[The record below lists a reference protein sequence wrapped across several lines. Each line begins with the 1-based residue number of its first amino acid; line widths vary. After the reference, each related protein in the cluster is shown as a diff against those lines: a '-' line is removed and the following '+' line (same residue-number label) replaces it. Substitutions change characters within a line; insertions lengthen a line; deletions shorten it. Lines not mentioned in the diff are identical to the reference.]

1 MPGFLR
7 IAVVVLVISALAPL
21 SARAARVPG
30 CTGPADSALNQYCET
45 IPAAG
50 GGQTPRPG
58 LPSLAVTL
66 PAGVAKQL
74 TGGINARGT
83 SARSR
88 RALLAV
94 PAPTRP
100 SVNGGRAAISTVGTS
115 TFPTWL
121 IIVLIAI
128 ALTLG
133 AVAAARWRQR
143 HRPSPPDGTAA

>member
-74 TGGINARGT
+74 TGTDARGT

-100 SVNGGRAAISTVGTS
+100 SVNGGRAAITAGSG
-115 TFPTWL
+115 FPTWL
-121 IIVLIAI
+121 IIVL
-128 ALTLG
+128 
-133 AVAAARWRQR
+133 
-143 HRPSPPDGTAA
+143 